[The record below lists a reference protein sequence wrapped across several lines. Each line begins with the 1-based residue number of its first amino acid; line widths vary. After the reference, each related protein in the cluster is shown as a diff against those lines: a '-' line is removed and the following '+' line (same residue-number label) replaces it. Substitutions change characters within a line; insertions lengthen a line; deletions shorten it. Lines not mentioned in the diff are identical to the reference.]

1 MLESHS
7 LCIKKINGIYGQIQK
22 LFAILNIFFKI
33 QKKVQNDNFLD
44 KNDLMNIVIM

>member
-22 LFAILNIFFKI
+22 LFAILNIFFKS
-33 QKKVQNDNFLD
+33 KKWYKMTILLD